1 LKVCGFRTTLRDGG
15 AAIERKNGPFMKAS
29 KNYRAE
35 LIPALKDSQ
44 EAINYLNAALEE
56 GDSRVFLAALKDVA
70 EAQGGLAKI
79 SRMAKLNREN
89 LYRMLSK
96 RGNPKLLGLGSLLD
110 VMGFKLSIEAKTT
123 ARAHAHA

>member
-1 LKVCGFRTTLRDGG
+1 
-15 AAIERKNGPFMKAS
+15 MKAS